1 MKIYFQALLNF
12 LQHYIH
18 HFCEVWKIRKTLDTP
33 IREENEYDFLPAH
46 LELMEKPVSA
56 LPYWSARLI
65 ILLIFIAL
73 IWAIFGKVD
82 IVSTA
87 TGKIIYNGHSKII
100 QPIENAIVKKIYVND
115 GQLVE
120 KGDLLLELT
129 SLGAKEELK
138 KANQALSNAKLSKAR
153 AEALL
158 NSIYSNKNPFLQTD
172 DATIS
177 INERQQ
183 AQQLV
188 LAQFNTYLLQ

>member
-1 MKIYFQALLNF
+1 
-12 LQHYIH
+12 
-18 HFCEVWKIRKTLDTP
+18 
-33 IREENEYDFLPAH
+33 
-46 LELMEKPVSA
+46 MEKPVSA

-87 TGKIIYNGHSKII
+87 TGKIILTMVIVKII

-138 KANQALSNAKLSKAR
+138 KGKSSSEQMPNCLKQGRKLS
-153 AEALL
+153 L
-158 NSIYSNKNPFLQTD
+158 NSNLF
-172 DATIS
+172 
-177 INERQQ
+177 
-183 AQQLV
+183 
-188 LAQFNTYLLQ
+188 